1 MRKIGKPWTRIL
13 FVLLLTQGLAGL
25 SARTALAL
33 EAGVYRLLSISSSEK
48 LILVSSVPEKKKY
61 LLDASSAR
69 ITMDGKPVEFESL
82 EQFSAIQ
89 VEMELKK
96 VEKNGVELDGA
107 ASEIRISPPAPSP

>member
-13 FVLLLTQGLAGL
+13 LVLLLTQGLAGL
-25 SARTALAL
+25 VARALAL

-89 VEMELKK
+89 VEMELKQVK
-96 VEKNGVELDGA
+96 KNGVELDGA
-107 ASEIRISPPAPSP
+107 ASEIRISPPSPSP